1 MLFEIKHL
9 ADQIQIDLKRA
20 LTIRSSDEINKLLSH
35 SREKI
40 EK

>member
-20 LTIRSSDEINKLLSH
+20 LNIRSDEINKLLSQ

>member
-20 LTIRSSDEINKLLSH
+20 LTIRSDEINKLLSH

>member
-20 LTIRSSDEINKLLSH
+20 LTIRSDEINKLLSQ